1 MTEFD
6 LVIVGVGGQGAILA
20 SDIVGMAAVNEGLP
34 VQASETHG
42 MAQRGGSV
50 INHVRLDCRYGSLIP
65 AGRAD
70 AILGLEPAEGL
81 RAIDFLSPDGVVV
94 VNTNPIFPITVL
106 SGASVYPEVDAV
118 LDELKG
124 RCKHLVPLDA
134 DRIAIE
140 AGHPLTANVALIGA
154 LSNFLPLDVGSL
166 EESVSNLVPPK
177 TVEVNLKAFR
187 LGRETSLQ
195 AIE

>member
-6 LVIVGVGGQGAILA
+6 LVIVGVGGQGTILA

-50 INHVRLDCRYGSLIP
+50 INHVRLDCRYGSLIS

-70 AILGLEPAEGL
+70 AILALEPAEGL
-81 RAIDFLSPDGVVV
+81 RAIDFLSPEGVVV
-94 VNTNPIFPITVL
+94 VNTNPVFPITVL
-106 SGASVYPEVDAV
+106 SGAAVYPEVEAV
-118 LDELKG
+118 LDELEG

-140 AGHPLTANVALIGA
+140 AGNSLTANVALMGA
-154 LSNFLPLDVGSL
+154 LSNFLPLDTRSL
-166 EESVSNLVPPK
+166 EESISNLVPPR
-177 TVEVNLKAFR
+177 TVDVNLKAFR
-187 LGRETSLQ
+187 LGRESVVVD
-195 AIE
+195 